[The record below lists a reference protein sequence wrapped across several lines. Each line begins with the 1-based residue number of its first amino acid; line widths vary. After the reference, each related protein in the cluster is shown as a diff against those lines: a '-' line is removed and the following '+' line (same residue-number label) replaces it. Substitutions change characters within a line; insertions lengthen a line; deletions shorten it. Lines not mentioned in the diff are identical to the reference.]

1 MKNIVHAVVNEQV
14 ECSKKGLEALQINAN
29 KTALKAELD
38 RKDEK
43 FQQALSQFQKGMF
56 TRQ

>member
-14 ECSKKGLEALQINAN
+14 ECSKKGLEALQINVN

-43 FQQALSQFQKGMF
+43 FQQALSQFQKGTF
-56 TRQ
+56 T